1 MDFLIILI
9 VIGMVFIPQA
19 RAGEEEIIHLVIKMG
34 IMFYAVEFALRNM
47 AGRWNVPTVSALW
60 ALWAL
65 GVIAVR
71 GLVL

>member
-1 MDFLIILI
+1 MDFLLILI
-9 VIGMVFIPQA
+9 MIGMVFIPQA
-19 RAGEEEIIHLVIKMG
+19 RAGDDVIIHLVIKMG
-34 IMFYAVEFALRNM
+34 IMFYAVEFVLRNIK
-47 AGRWNVPTVSALW
+47 GNWNVPAVS

>member
-1 MDFLIILI
+1 MCGQITLKRLSKKRGPFL
-9 VIGMVFIPQA
+9 
-19 RAGEEEIIHLVIKMG
+19 IHLVIKMG
-34 IMFYAVEFALRNM
+34 IMFYAVEFVLRNM
-47 AGRWNVPTVSALW
+47 AGRWNAPTVS